1 MPQLGGMD
9 NRDLYSII
17 AGILP
22 PLLGLGLIE
31 LYIERDVGMGLVV
44 AGIVAL
50 ALLMIVIAALV
61 DIKQAA
67 EHRPRRR
74 RRRH

>member
-1 MPQLGGMD
+1 MD

-31 LYIERDVGMGLVV
+31 LYIERDMSIAIVAAGL
-44 AGIVAL
+44 VAL

-61 DIKQAA
+61 DIRQASGQ
-67 EHRPRRR
+67 RPRRR
-74 RRRH
+74 RRHR

>member
-1 MPQLGGMD
+1 
-9 NRDLYSII
+9 
-17 AGILP
+17 
-22 PLLGLGLIE
+22 
-31 LYIERDVGMGLVV
+31 
-44 AGIVAL
+44 VAL

-67 EHRPRRR
+67 EHRPRRP

>member
-1 MPQLGGMD
+1 MD

-31 LYIERDVGMGLVV
+31 IYIVRDVSPALIV
-44 AGIVAL
+44 AGLVAL
-50 ALLMIVIAALV
+50 AVLVALIAAWV
-61 DIKQAA
+61 DLRQTT
-67 EHRPRRR
+67 RQPRRR
-74 RRRH
+74 RRRASRA